1 MNRKEECEVDAREDI
16 APELEAEGAGTAEE
30 AVYVLNG
37 SRAAR
42 LEVPDD
48 QEAEEAPEDAGYD

>member
-1 MNRKEECEVDAREDI
+1 MDAREDI

-48 QEAEEAPEDAGYD
+48 QEAEEAPEDAEYD